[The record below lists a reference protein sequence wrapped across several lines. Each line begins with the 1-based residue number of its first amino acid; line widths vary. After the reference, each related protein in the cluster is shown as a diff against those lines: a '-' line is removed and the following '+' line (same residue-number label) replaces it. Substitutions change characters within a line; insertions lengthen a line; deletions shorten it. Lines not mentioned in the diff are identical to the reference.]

1 MLLSCFLGV
10 LKKPAGNTKFDE
22 NPSSRLVRLLVL
34 CSFRETYLADYCS
47 ILLSRLIKEKK
58 QPQPQHLTA
67 PAPSGEMLQSKKNV
81 FLSLSN
87 CKNHRL
93 LSGLSHISCMQLC
106 REAYSLKSMCV
117 CALNRHTSSLSLAAC
132 VCVCMRCSVTSVC
145 TCLVVTGQQT

>member
-1 MLLSCFLGV
+1 MKIPLVAWSDYWRCAV
-10 LKKPAGNTKFDE
+10 LEKYTW
-22 NPSSRLVRLLVL
+22 
-34 CSFRETYLADYCS
+34 
-47 ILLSRLIKEKK
+47 LIIAQFYFQGFKQRKK
-58 QPQPQHLTA
+58 QAQPQHLTA

-81 FLSLSN
+81 FLSCSN

-106 REAYSLKSMCV
+106 REAYSPKSMCV

-132 VCVCMRCSVTSVC
+132 ACACACLCVCMRCSVTSVC